1 MMLLN
6 ELLKKVQFHHNQTQ
20 LEELDDHTLDDDVS
34 TQQVGV
40 GLEVRVEV
48 GLQWE
53 WGWRYGGVGG
63 WGGSG

>member
-20 LEELDDHTLDDDVS
+20 LEELDDHALDDDVS

-40 GLEVRVEV
+40 GVEV
-48 GLQWE
+48 GVGLKVGLEVW
-53 WGWRYGGVGG
+53 WGWR
-63 WGGSG
+63 